1 MKSESLCWL
10 TDLQYIVMVYMSITR
25 HFTESLYGWY
35 HTSVEIKQAE
45 EIFFN
50 YFINLISWK
59 IYVLWCVDMQF
70 I

>member
-10 TDLQYIVMVYMSITR
+10 TDLQYIVIVYMSITR

-50 YFINLISWK
+50 YFINLMSWK

>member
-10 TDLQYIVMVYMSITR
+10 TDLQYIVIVYMSITR